1 MNWTQISVL
10 TTSEAVEAVANIFMD
25 FDASGVKIE
34 DAEDF
39 KKINPQAEA
48 NHGRLF
54 DMKDIPHIS
63 NGAIVSSYFPD
74 SQDILAK
81 VPMIEERVRNLSD
94 FGLNPGPAEVK
105 SSIVADED
113 WATEW
118 EKYYHPVRLTRY
130 LTIVPSWEGYN
141 PTTGDEQVIRLDPGM
156 AFGTGTHPTTQ
167 LSLQALETVIR
178 GGESMI
184 DVGTGSGVLSIAA
197 KRLGVGDIFAT
208 DVDDIAVKS
217 AKDNVRL
224 NFNDDAMEIVPN
236 DLLNGIHKQ
245 VDIIVANILAEILV
259 PLAPQAFENL
269 KPGGKFITAGII
281 NSKLDVVK
289 EAITNSEFKVLQILN
304 MGDWYSIIA
313 QKPTKDED

>member
-1 MNWTQISVL
+1 MNWTQVSVL

-39 KKINPQAEA
+39 KQINPQIEAE
-48 NHGRLF
+48 HGRLF
-54 DMKDIPHIS
+54 DIKDIPHIT

-74 SQDILAK
+74 SEKIAAK
-81 VPMIEERVRNLSD
+81 IPLIEERVRNLSS

-105 SSIVADED
+105 SNLVADED
-113 WATEW
+113 WSTEW

-197 KRLGVGDIFAT
+197 RRLGVGDIFAT
-208 DVDDIAVKS
+208 DVDDIAVRS

-224 NFNDDAMEIVPN
+224 NFDEDSMEIVAN

-245 VDIIVANILAEILV
+245 VDIVVANILAEILV

-269 KPGGKFITAGII
+269 KPGGIFITAGII
-281 NSKLDVVK
+281 NSKLDVVR
-289 EAITNSEFKVLQILN
+289 EAIKSENFKVLQVLN

-313 QKPTKDED
+313 QKPSADGE